1 MYLAENESHL
11 VSLWAIPDAPTSFL
25 MTEFYH
31 NLQGNPD
38 RAAALRSA
46 M

>member
-1 MYLAENESHL
+1 
-11 VSLWAIPDAPTSFL
+11 